1 MPFIFGQSP
10 YYTMSRPLLESHTG
24 AEGERPRCHAGGMA
38 GKPLALFQEALAQ
51 FNQAV
56 ASENPEAARLR
67 AGLLST
73 RRSSHSVDNPPRPLM
88 RLKSIEEGKPPSL
101 HSRRSSVMSI
111 ANAPFTSRRNS
122 VSMAMGG
129 RRLSIGPWMHSG
141 RVSFSG
147 LPLFQPIR
155 ETQYENTYKTQP
167 DEGCKFDPCR
177 AQRAL
182 ESTLTSYLGDA
193 KYNPVTSGQLAQS
206 LSELIRSR
214 LKDLTPPR
222 YKLVC
227 NVFLGQQGQQSLQ
240 VASRCLWDPENDSMA
255 SATFINASLFAVAT
269 VHGLYFE

>member
-1 MPFIFGQSP
+1 
-10 YYTMSRPLLESHTG
+10 
-24 AEGERPRCHAGGMA
+24 MA
-38 GKPLALFQEALAQ
+38 GKPLALSQEALAQ

-67 AGLLST
+67 AGSLST

-155 ETQYENTYKTQP
+155 ETQYENTYKTRP
-167 DEGCKFDPCR
+167 DEGCKFDACR

-182 ESTLTSYLGDA
+182 ESILASYLGDA

-240 VASRCLWDPENDSMA
+240 VASRCLWDPENDSVA
-255 SATFINASLFAVAT
+255 SATFVNASLFAVAT